1 MNEIK
6 IMRLLHHV
14 NIITLHEVYETDN
27 SYYMIMEMLE
37 GGSLRDRINKE
48 KLDLETISFIM
59 IGILKGLS
67 HMHKNGI
74 MHRDIKPENILF
86 RNNKNGEE
94 DVCIADLGLST
105 LVHEKEHLFSRCGTP
120 GFVAPEIMNSNEET
134 SVYNEKCDLFSLG
147 VIYHLL

>member
-6 IMRLLHHV
+6 IMRLLHHT

-37 GGSLRDRINKE
+37 GGSLRDKISKE
-48 KLDLETISFIM
+48 KLDLKVISSIL

-86 RNNKNGEE
+86 RSNKNGEE

-105 LVHEKEHLFSRCGTP
+105 FVNEKEHLFSRCGTP
-120 GFVAPEIMNSNEET
+120 GFVAPEIINSNEET